1 MHIFIFH
8 WQISH
13 FGTRTS
19 ASYIDN
25 EQLING
31 KGHFFLANQVTLHH
45 QHVSL
50 SLWTKKN
57 ESKRASLR
65 QYVIF
70 WGSSLFVPFCTA
82 SVSVCYFLTQKECSH
97 REQYNN
103 PPYLILFVV
112 VNGL

>member
-25 EQLING
+25 EPLING

-65 QYVIF
+65 QYVVF
-70 WGSSLFVPFCTA
+70 LGSALFAPFCTA
-82 SVSVCYFLTQKECSH
+82 NVSACDFSH
-97 REQYNN
+97 TKGVL
-103 PPYLILFVV
+103 P
-112 VNGL
+112 